1 MDVQATDH
9 KVADLQPSSK
19 DALPLNN
26 LPTNIVTDLSGKK
39 ELRIYHPADAFEK
52 NLRAYISSIL
62 PFLKCRMDVQA
73 TDHKVADLQPS
84 SKDALPLNN
93 LPTNIVTDLSGK
105 KELRIYHPADAFE
118 KNLRAY
124 ISSILPFLKCR
135 MDVQATDHKGMI
147 LRYVTAYVSK
157 FKDQQTSQA
166 LYSRHINSA
175 MAAYRHLSD
184 MKPLEPEMVVT
195 LSASK
200 PAWTNNST
208 KRYIPPRPN
217 NAEDSVMIRK
227 YIARSDDIEHLSLL
241 MWLRTYD
248 TSKANPTPYKRN
260 VSLVGVKYVSVYKPD
275 YFFQYL
281 IVNHPFKAIQ
291 DLQHVSHNV
300 LPNELQY
307 FVSALVLQRE
317 LWSDDENIRTLFRQQ
332 GNKEHYVFNV
342 IHYVDSLRQLYHLWQ
357 MEVVTNA
364 NFQITNEV
372 APVQLSIEQQLVFAK
387 LKVYLRLRSRHY
399 ASLHALQFEHI
410 PPTPTNDTDSD
421 SDDDDDETIND
432 DPATESVAQRVNIVE
447 QQECSD
453 SLKESIASVLRH
465 TRKQSQAIYDR
476 RTTNQKKQ
484 GAVSLATEL
493 VHASSSRAIE
503 TRKEGKGDS
512 CSFDIGDFVVLLE
525 EGSTLKYPKIFI
537 GQIQSFFEDNQA
549 SLLWYRNT
557 RGSEY
562 TFQFKPEPWLENIEA
577 LSARDNEGHQKN
589 SWHLQIR

>member
-1 MDVQATDH
+1 
-9 KVADLQPSSK
+9 
-19 DALPLNN
+19 
-26 LPTNIVTDLSGKK
+26 
-39 ELRIYHPADAFEK
+39 
-52 NLRAYISSIL
+52 
-62 PFLKCRMDVQA
+62 
-73 TDHKVADLQPS
+73 
-84 SKDALPLNN
+84 
-93 LPTNIVTDLSGK
+93 VTDLSGK

-421 SDDDDDETIND
+421 SDDDETIND

-447 QQECSD
+447 QQYDEND
-453 SLKESIASVLRH
+453 SLNDWTRIISVLGKPGTGKTQCLHGCIRYLIQEDKNVLVATPTGYLASTYRAIFDTSIDCNTIHSSFNVPIDH
-465 TRKQSQAIYDR
+465 TPPQVNFLLANYDVIFLDEVSMVPKSIFHHILQTLQQLSTR
-476 RTTNQKKQ
+476 PVVVISGDPYQQQPIETVNNRIVQTTN
-484 GAVSLATEL
+484 
-493 VHASSSRAIE
+493 IYN
-503 TRKEGKGDS
+503 DS
-512 CSFDIGDFVVLLE
+512 
-525 EGSTLKYPKIFI
+525 IF
-537 GQIQSFFEDNQA
+537 
-549 SLLWYRNT
+549 
-557 RGSEY
+557 
-562 TFQFKPEPWLENIEA
+562 P
-577 LSARDNEGHQKN
+577 
-589 SWHLQIR
+589 